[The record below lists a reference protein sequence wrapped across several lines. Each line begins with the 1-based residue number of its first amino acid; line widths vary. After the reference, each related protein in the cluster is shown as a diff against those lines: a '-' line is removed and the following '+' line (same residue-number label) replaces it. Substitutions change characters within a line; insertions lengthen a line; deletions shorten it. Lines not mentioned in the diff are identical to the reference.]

1 MSGISSTQHQLI
13 RRGNEILRLSD
24 GKRAAP
30 SDFKNAQVALF
41 IHGFTADASC
51 MAPLMQQFSDS
62 GYVALAFNYACFD
75 GIDIAAQSLNEIL
88 EGLDCLSGGAI
99 VRHRMVIIGHSMG
112 GLVAR
117 ALLGLHR
124 GHRFLRKVITL
135 GTPHDGTLTEQRY
148 IEYLLAWSES
158 LSGIVQGGFSPKCRS
173 ALQLIGRDAPDF
185 LLEKLKQMSV
195 PEEVV
200 EFHSVSGGLAFLEF
214 GRGGYV
220 SRLANA
226 WIQLNLYGLANDGLV
241 AEASSNLSQPMFA
254 VCAPKCSH
262 DASYASYPKVNHT
275 NLVHDYVV
283 ALRAIQFA
291 DRAAPQAASLGAM
304 PHS

>member
-1 MSGISSTQHQLI
+1 MPGVSTTQHRLI
-13 RRGNEILRLSD
+13 RHGNEIVRFSD

-30 SDFKNAQVALF
+30 SDFKGAQVALF

-51 MAPLMQQFSDS
+51 MALLMQQFSDS

-88 EGLDCLSGGAI
+88 EGLDRLNGGAI
-99 VRHRMVIIGHSMG
+99 ARQRLVIVGHSMG

-117 ALLGLHR
+117 ALMGLHS
-124 GHRFLRKVITL
+124 GHRFARKVITL
-135 GTPHDGTLTEQRY
+135 GTPHDGTLTEQPY
-148 IEYLLAWSES
+148 LEYLLAWSES
-158 LSGIVQGGFSPKCRS
+158 LSGIIRGGFSLKCRS
-173 ALQLIGRDAPDF
+173 ALQLVGRDAPDF
-185 LLEKLKQMSV
+185 ILAKLRQTSV
-195 PEEVV
+195 PEETV

-214 GRGGYV
+214 GRGSYV
-220 SRLANA
+220 SRLANT
-226 WIQLNLYGLANDGLV
+226 WIQRNFRGATNDGLV

-254 VCAPKCSH
+254 MCAPKCSH
-262 DASYASYPKVNHT
+262 DASYPGYPKVNHT

-291 DRAAPQAASLGAM
+291 DRVAPQALS
-304 PHS
+304 PH